1 VLTLNMQ
8 EIRLQ
13 MCPPTL
19 PYSRELK
26 LSANV
31 VVCFTP
37 RSTGMSVVH
46 QQGIV
51 YILSDL
57 FLICEK
63 MNLDDRAAAG
73 VDGHDMRL
81 CYPPLSGK
89 VLKVTE
95 VPDHG
100 A

>member
-1 VLTLNMQ
+1 MS
-8 EIRLQ
+8 
-13 MCPPTL
+13 PPTL
-19 PYSRELK
+19 PYARELK
-26 LSANV
+26 LSASV
-31 VVCFTP
+31 VVRFTP
-37 RSTGMSVVH
+37 RSTGVEIIH
-46 QQGIV
+46 QQGFV

-63 MNLDDRAAAG
+63 MSLNDRVAAG
-73 VDGHDMRL
+73 VVGPDMRL

-95 VPDHG
+95 VPGQG

>member
-1 VLTLNMQ
+1 MS
-8 EIRLQ
+8 
-13 MCPPTL
+13 PPTL
-19 PYSRELK
+19 PYARELK

-31 VVCFTP
+31 VVRFTP
-37 RSTGMSVVH
+37 SSTGVGVVH
-46 QQGIV
+46 QHGFV
-51 YILSDL
+51 FILSDL

-63 MNLDDRAAAG
+63 MSLDDRVAAG
-73 VDGHDMRL
+73 VDGPDMRL

-95 VPDHG
+95 VPDQS